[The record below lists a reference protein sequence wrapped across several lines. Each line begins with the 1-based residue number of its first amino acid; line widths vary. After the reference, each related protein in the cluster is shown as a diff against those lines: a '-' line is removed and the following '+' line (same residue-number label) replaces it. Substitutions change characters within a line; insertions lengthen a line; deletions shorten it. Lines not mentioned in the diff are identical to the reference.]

1 MARKMNG
8 IRSNPSA
15 TSLID
20 AGDIIESDEDKAETF
35 ARLFAS
41 ISSSANYSETFQQH
55 KHDVETNHPDL
66 FENNAPS
73 SKTTDELNQILTQQE
88 LKQAI
93 KKLKRNTATG
103 DDKITYEFFHYIPP
117 AGLERLLELYN
128 TI

>member
-1 MARKMNG
+1 MKKTRILEDCINYRRLKAVAQRVIRTTAKQYWQSFCDRLTQTTKLSVVWNMARKMNG

-73 SKTTDELNQILTQQE
+73 SKNH
-88 LKQAI
+88 
-93 KKLKRNTATG
+93 R
-103 DDKITYEFFHYIPP
+103 
-117 AGLERLLELYN
+117 
-128 TI
+128 